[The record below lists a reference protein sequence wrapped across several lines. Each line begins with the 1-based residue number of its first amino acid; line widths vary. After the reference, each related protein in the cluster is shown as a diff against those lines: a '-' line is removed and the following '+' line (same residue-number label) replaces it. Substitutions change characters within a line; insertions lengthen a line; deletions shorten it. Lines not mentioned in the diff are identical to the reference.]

1 MTDITPLGLPKIK
14 LKHNYTSELELKS
27 LLIRIKNDREDIG
40 DSKLNVRIN
49 KYIKW
54 HTLINNKK
62 YLQPAKRNIVKN
74 HLKDKVVELSVRTKI
89 DPVSYE
95 RFGVVILLMIKNI
108 LKKPQFS
115 GYTYKDE
122 FYSDAV
128 YKILKYL
135 GNFNHLMI
143 SEITGTY
150 VNAFAYISQYIHN
163 SILFII
169 NKKKKDTNDLRKYI
183 SIEYVMNDPCQ
194 NNNDSSQDWYN
205 ADVKEPKPQMD
216 LIIETII
223 LKEIKTNLVHE
234 LKKLSTEI
242 DRVHRLD
249 VVYPCDYQISM
260 EEYNELKDLLKGKV
274 SILRAK
280 EVQEVQDTGDTHAE

>member
-1 MTDITPLGLPKIK
+1 MTKEQKEQTPEPKIK
-14 LKHNYTSELELKS
+14 LKHQYTSELELKS
-27 LLIRIKNDREDIG
+27 LLIRIKNSREDIG
-40 DSKLNVRIN
+40 DTNLNNRIN

-54 HTLINNKK
+54 HTLIKNKK
-62 YLQPAKRNIVKN
+62 YLQPPKSNIVKN
-74 HLKDKVVELSVRTKI
+74 HLKEKIVELSVKTKI
-89 DPVSYE
+89 DPKSYE

-115 GYTYKDE
+115 GYTYKDD

-163 SILFII
+163 SVLFII

-183 SIEYVMNDPCQ
+183 SIEYVMNDPCC
-194 NNNDSSQDWYN
+194 NSDPSQEWYN
-205 ADVKEPKPQMD
+205 TPDKETKPQTD
-216 LIIETII
+216 LIQETII
-223 LKEIKTNLVHE
+223 LTEIKTNLLDE
-234 LKKLSTEI
+234 LKKLEKEI
-242 DRVHRLD
+242 QIVHRLD
-249 VVYPCDYQISM
+249 VIYPSDYLIHM
-260 EEYNELKDLLKGKV
+260 EEYNQLRDLLKGKV
-274 SILRAK
+274 SIIRAK
-280 EVQEVQDTGDTHAE
+280 VVHLVE